1 MIAAPGLAIAH
12 LLASTLREGAMNE
25 QSVEQ
30 RLAGLGY
37 QLPPVSPPIGNFVK
51 GVVVGNLLFVS
62 GNPPDQPGY
71 VSPKGKVGA
80 DVTVEQ
86 AYEAARYTGL
96 NLLAAAKSTLGSL
109 DRIRRVVK
117 LLGMVN
123 SAPGFGEQP
132 KVINGCSDL
141 FVELFGEQGR
151 HARSAVGMG
160 ALPNGIPVEI
170 EAIFEVE

>member
-1 MIAAPGLAIAH
+1 
-12 LLASTLREGAMNE
+12 MNE
-25 QSVEQ
+25 GTIEQ
-30 RLAGLGY
+30 RLAELGH
-37 QLPPVSPPIGNFVK
+37 QLPPVSPPVGSYVK
-51 GVVVGNLLFVS
+51 GVVVGNVMYLS
-62 GNPPDQPGY
+62 GNGPDQPGY
-71 VSPKGKVGA
+71 TSPKGKVGA
-80 DVTVEQ
+80 EVTVEQ
-86 AYEAARYTGL
+86 AEEAARYVGL
-96 NLLAAAKSTLGSL
+96 NLLAAAKDTLGSL

-117 LLGMVN
+117 VLGMVN

-160 ALPNGIPVEI
+160 ALPNSIPVEI

>member
-1 MIAAPGLAIAH
+1 
-12 LLASTLREGAMNE
+12 MNE
-25 QSVEQ
+25 QSVEE
-30 RLAGLGY
+30 RLAALGLR
-37 QLPPVSPPIGNFVK
+37 LPPVSPPVGNYVK
-51 GVVVGNLLFVS
+51 GVVVGNLLFLS
-62 GNPPDQPGY
+62 GSGPDQPGY
-71 VSPKGKVGA
+71 TSPKGKVGA
-80 DVTVEQ
+80 EVTVEQ

-96 NLLAAAKSTLGSL
+96 NLLTAAKATLGTL
-109 DRIRRVVK
+109 ERIRRVVK

-141 FVELFGEQGR
+141 FVNLFGDSGR

-160 ALPNGIPVEI
+160 ALPNSIPVEI